1 MGQCR
6 ENIFHEEREVYAVE
20 KNVVA
25 MLLQPG
31 KEAEL
36 ISIKPS
42 FQKIEELVGG
52 LADITWPINERFCIA
67 VNDTGKLDGLP
78 LNRALRD
85 KGGRI
90 VDIYAGD
97 IVILGCGKR
106 GGFVDLEEDE
116 IGKLFKRFGKPEF
129 GWKTEEFL
137 EKDAGKSGSAGVVIG
152 KVDSFE
158 DLIKLLKD
166 VYEK

>member
-1 MGQCR
+1 MGKK
-6 ENIFHEEREVYAVE
+6 VT
-20 KNVVA
+20 A
-25 MLLQPG
+25 MLLRPG

-36 ISIKPS
+36 IRIRPS
-42 FQKIEELVGG
+42 FEKIEELVGG
-52 LADITWPINERFCIA
+52 TADFTWPFNDRICVV

-85 KGGRI
+85 RGGRI

-129 GWKTEEFL
+129 GWKTEEFR
-137 EKDAGKSGSAGVVIG
+137 EKDAGKSGVAGVVVG

-158 DLIKLLKD
+158 DLMKLLKD